1 MEKSFRKKQKGKFIY
16 LPFSCSSIFHCWW
29 KNECNNLPLMLL
41 YFLSLILQEPINNIF
56 LMLIHCY
63 QRNHLIPNEKKKEN
77 ILFLLFNFIFWLLKE
92 SFNNIIPFSTWYE
105 LCTMLFDFCVQ
116 TKHFYENWLD
126 FVGIILK
133 VNKFIVEI
141 GQLS

>member
-63 QRNHLIPNEKKKEN
+63 QRNHLIPNKKKKEN
-77 ILFLLFNFIFWLLKE
+77 ISFLLFNFIFRLLEESFMQHYSVFDIVRTVHYAIWLLCSNKT
-92 SFNNIIPFSTWYE
+92 FLRKLIRFRWYHI
-105 LCTMLFDFCVQ
+105 
-116 TKHFYENWLD
+116 K
-126 FVGIILK
+126 
-133 VNKFIVEI
+133 
-141 GQLS
+141 S